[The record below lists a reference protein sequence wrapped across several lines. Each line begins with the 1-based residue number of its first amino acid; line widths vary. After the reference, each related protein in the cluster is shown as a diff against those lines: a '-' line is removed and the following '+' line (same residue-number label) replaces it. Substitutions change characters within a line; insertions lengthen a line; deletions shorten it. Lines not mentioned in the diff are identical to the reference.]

1 MEGRQSSMWKA
12 FQNPGHK
19 FSEHAKFT
27 CIEKVNN
34 ASLLKQQIERLL
46 EHRED
51 FQILKLESLS
61 L

>member
-1 MEGRQSSMWKA
+1 MWKA

-51 FQILKLESLS
+51 FQILKLEALS